1 MSIDMQ
7 LKESLAFI
15 RQHTKQQPRIGL
27 ILGSG
32 LGDFAD
38 TLDGEDRI
46 PTADIPNY
54 PRSTVHGHKGFLVFG
69 KVGGVPVIAVQGRTH
84 FYEGHDIAK
93 VTFVVRLMGELGVEK
108 LLVTNAAGGVNPRF
122 SPGDLM
128 AIDDQINLMFR
139 NPLIGQPVGPEPRFP
154 DMCGSYHPPFT
165 DLIEDT
171 AIELGIRMKRG
182 VLFVSTGPNYETA
195 AEVRMIQRFGGDAA
209 SMSTVPEV
217 IVARARGI
225 KVAGISCITNH
236 ATGISTDQ
244 LSHEEVTEIA
254 TRVKPEFQRLLRAL
268 IPRMDGL
275 A

>member
-139 NPLIGQPVGPEPRFP
+139 NPLIGQPVVPEPRFP

-171 AIELGIRMKRG
+171 ANELGIRMKRG

-254 TRVKPEFQRLLRAL
+254 NRVKPEFQRLLRAL

-275 A
+275 V

>member
-254 TRVKPEFQRLLRAL
+254 NRVKPEFQRLLRAL

-275 A
+275 V

>member
-1 MSIDMQ
+1 MQ

-254 TRVKPEFQRLLRAL
+254 NRVKPEFQRLLRAL

-275 A
+275 EG

>member
-165 DLIEDT
+165 DLIEDI
-171 AIELGIRMKRG
+171 AIELGIRIKRG

>member
-1 MSIDMQ
+1 MSIDLQ

-254 TRVKPEFQRLLRAL
+254 NRVKPEFQRLLRAL

-275 A
+275 V

>member
-165 DLIEDT
+165 DLIEDI